1 MEKKRTIDLD
11 IKLTWLNIS
20 RMYNTQADRY
30 EFSTS
35 AAFVLLHMD
44 EAKGTQLALVAP
56 MLGMEASSMTRL
68 INSMEDKGLITRRRE
83 NLQDRRQVLIYLTEK
98 GRKAKMIAKI
108 KVKHFNKKIA
118 AMVTP
123 EKLDAFFEVIDAMN
137 SLINANEVYNDE
149 PKMELS
155 EILLGI

>member
-1 MEKKRTIDLD
+1 
-11 IKLTWLNIS
+11 
-20 RMYNTQADRY
+20 
-30 EFSTS
+30 
-35 AAFVLLHMD
+35 
-44 EAKGTQLALVAP
+44 
-56 MLGMEASSMTRL
+56 
-68 INSMEDKGLITRRRE
+68 
-83 NLQDRRQVLIYLTEK
+83 
-98 GRKAKMIAKI
+98 MIAKI